1 MGAVEPFVFRDRA
14 GDGRYQVGEDEPLAD
29 GQLLVNGYPAP
40 AAQTRGDGR
49 VWLGGLSVGEPI
61 RLAVD
66 SASLPDA
73 FLAPAAPEI
82 VVQPRPGRAFRLE
95 IPVVETGEIAGVA
108 ELVDDARREPL
119 RGLRLQLVDESGEVR
134 GTAVSMIDGAWLFG
148 EAPPGRWIVRAAP
161 DQTLHLRPRGD
172 IPEFGP
178 GNREWLVRMTNGV
191 ARIAVGGALQMNTS
205 ADLFD
210 SYAATFT
217 VSAAPP

>member
-1 MGAVEPFVFRDRA
+1 MCSSWSTDIRRPRRRPG
-14 GDGRYQVGEDEPLAD
+14 
-29 GQLLVNGYPAP
+29 
-40 AAQTRGDGR
+40 GDGR

-108 ELVDDARREPL
+108 ELIDDAQRVAAQAGVPL
-119 RGLRLQLVDESGEVR
+119 SIGVTDASPDCEFLLTITPASRDFATSFTVVADRISVLE
-134 GTAVSMIDGAWLFG
+134 GTLLNSN
-148 EAPPGRWIVRAAP
+148 
-161 DQTLHLRPRGD
+161 
-172 IPEFGP
+172 P
-178 GNREWLVRMTNGV
+178 GNREWLVRMTSGV
-191 ARIAVGGALQMNTS
+191 ARVAVGGVLQMNTS